1 MELTENL
8 RKKLNNFISFLKGKK
23 VIVAFSGG
31 IDSSLLAFLS
41 KKHTKETLLMTERS
55 ILYPDEEIEEAIKFA
70 RKFDISHKI
79 IQGTPLNNEKFT
91 QNPQNRCFICKKDIF
106 SKFLAI
112 KDEKDYD
119 IIIDGSNYDD
129 LNDYRP
135 GLQALNELN
144 IISPYIKFQIDKQEI
159 RKISQYFNLGIESKP
174 SNACFASR
182 IPYNQII
189 TEQKLNM
196 INQGEEFLKKV
207 FDLTQ
212 VRVRLHDN
220 KIARIELLKDDFPKI
235 LNQSNLEI
243 ITKKFKELSFC
254 YITVDIEGFRSGSMN
269 EDLALNK
276 INK

>member
-1 MELTENL
+1 MELREKLRNKLDNL
-8 RKKLNNFISFLKGKK
+8 ISFLKGKK

-41 KKHTKETLLMTERS
+41 KKHTKETLLITERS

-79 IQGTPLNNEKFT
+79 IQGTPLNNENFT

-235 LNQSNLEI
+235 LTQSNLEI
-243 ITKKFKELSFC
+243 ITKKFKELGFC

>member
-8 RKKLNNFISFLKGKK
+8 RKKLNNLISFLKGKK

-207 FDLTQ
+207 FDLTH

-235 LNQSNLEI
+235 LTQSNLEI
-243 ITKKFKELSFC
+243 ITKKFKELGFC

-276 INK
+276 VNK